1 MEDIY
6 EMEKISAGVDISNNS
21 KRIIYYYQTLTD
33 LSPILFEGT
42 PVTHIFLSAFHFGNN
57 PDGSPYI
64 HLNNH
69 NPFDEKFDKVWQQ
82 LSIAKHNYNIEIHI
96 MLGGAGGAFVDLFS
110 NFGTYYP
117 MLIETIMK
125 SKIVNGINLD
135 IEEEVN
141 LSDVKMLI
149 DLFKRDI
156 AYDFVI
162 SMAPVQG
169 SLQGNGP
176 GMGGF
181 SYKDLRDSAEGKLI
195 DFYCGQFYFD
205 LGGDC
210 YDDCVQN
217 GYPANQVVL
226 GMIQD
231 QPIDTA
237 QKVVSYC
244 AKKYPDFGGVF
255 MWEYFDAPP
264 DGTKN
269 PGSWCKLM
277 KGLMDGTLRENEN
290 ENKKTEKEN
299 EKTENGKTE
308 NEKIGWISWLL
319 SWVPFY

>member
-1 MEDIY
+1 MINMSDIY
-6 EMEKISAGVDISNNS
+6 ETENISAGVDISNNS

-57 PDGSPYI
+57 SDGTPYI
-64 HLNNH
+64 HLNN
-69 NPFDEKFDKVWQQ
+69 NDPFDEKFDKVWQQ
-82 LSIAKHNYNIEIHI
+82 LSSAKHDYNIEIHI
-96 MLGGAGGAFVDLFS
+96 MLGGAGEAFVDLFS
-110 NFGTYYP
+110 NFGVYYP
-117 MLIETIMK
+117 MLIKTIMK

-135 IEEEVN
+135 IEEQVES
-141 LSDVKMLI
+141 SDVKMLI
-149 DLFKRDI
+149 DLFKRDL

-169 SLQGNGP
+169 SLQGNGT

-181 SYKDLRDSAEGKLI
+181 SYKDLRDSDEGKLI

-205 LGGDC
+205 LSGVC
-210 YDDCVQN
+210 YDDCVLN

-231 QPIDTA
+231 QPIETA

-264 DGTKN
+264 DGTKD

-277 KGLMDGTLRENEN
+277 KGLMDGTSR
-290 ENKKTEKEN
+290 EKE
-299 EKTENGKTE
+299 K
-308 NEKIGWISWLL
+308 GWFNWIHTLYWEWN
-319 SWVPFY
+319 WVPFSMG